1 MNLFNL
7 EAVDEDKL
15 SQLNYGN
22 RFEIYCNSRKSFWN
36 DPKLSNGSENNL
48 KLWTEMKVDG
58 PSRLNWTAHQRTVLG
73 YRRQSTT

>member
-22 RFEIYCNSRKSFWN
+22 RFEIYRNSRKSFWN
-36 DPKLSNGSENNL
+36 EFQMTQNY
-48 KLWTEMKVDG
+48 
-58 PSRLNWTAHQRTVLG
+58 QRDEKIT
-73 YRRQSTT
+73 

>member
-22 RFEIYCNSRKSFWN
+22 RFKIGFDC
-36 DPKLSNGSENNL
+36 
-48 KLWTEMKVDG
+48 
-58 PSRLNWTAHQRTVLG
+58 
-73 YRRQSTT
+73 

>member
-22 RFEIYCNSRKSFWN
+22 RFEIYRYS
-36 DPKLSNGSENNL
+36 
-48 KLWTEMKVDG
+48 
-58 PSRLNWTAHQRTVLG
+58 
-73 YRRQSTT
+73 